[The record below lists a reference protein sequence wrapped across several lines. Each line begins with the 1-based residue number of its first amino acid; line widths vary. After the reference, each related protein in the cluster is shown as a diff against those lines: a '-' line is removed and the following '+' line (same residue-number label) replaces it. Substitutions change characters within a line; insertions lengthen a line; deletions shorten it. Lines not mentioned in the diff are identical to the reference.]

1 MLRLIARRL
10 IFGVFIVW
18 IASVV
23 VFLVTQLLPG
33 DAAEE
38 LLGRFATPESV
49 AALRAQMHL
58 NDSVLAQYF
67 HLVSNLVTGDWG
79 KSLSSPSTVASVVG
93 TGAFYTG
100 IVMFLT
106 TVIAT
111 PIAVFLGTV
120 GALRSE
126 GILDRVLSVLTLV
139 LVALPAFV
147 IAITA
152 VFFFATT
159 VWPVLPASSLLDS
172 SQSIFS
178 QTRYFVLPTLALVL
192 AVIPYPIRMV
202 RGAMVEVLRSEYVQL
217 ARLHGLSERR
227 IIWRHALPNA
237 IATTIQVT
245 ALNLIFLSGGVVV
258 VETVFNYPGIGR
270 AFAQAVNQRDIPVI
284 QAIVVV
290 LAAFYVVVNLI
301 ADVLVILVTP
311 RLRTDPARL
320 RRRRPLAEV
329 AVVPVGEVR

>member
-1 MLRLIARRL
+1 ML
-10 IFGVFIVW
+10 
-18 IASVV
+18 
-23 VFLVTQLLPG
+23 
-33 DAAEE
+33 
-38 LLGRFATPESV
+38 
-49 AALRAQMHL
+49 
-58 NDSVLAQYF
+58 
-67 HLVSNLVTGDWG
+67 
-79 KSLSSPSTVASVVG
+79 
-93 TGAFYTG
+93 
-100 IVMFLT
+100 LT

-111 PIAVFLGTV
+111 PVAVFLGTV

-126 GILDRVLSVLTLV
+126 GILDRILSVLTLV

-152 VFFFATT
+152 VFIFATT
-159 VWPVLPASSLLDS
+159 LWPVLPASSLLDS
-172 SQSIFS
+172 SQSLLS
-178 QTRYFVLPTLALVL
+178 QYKFFVLPTLALVL

-217 ARLHGLSERR
+217 ARLHGLPERR

-284 QAIVVV
+284 QAIVVM

-301 ADVLVILVTP
+301 ADLLVILVTP

-320 RRRRPLAEV
+320 RRQRPMAEV
-329 AVVPVGEVR
+329 AAVPVGEAR